1 MPLRSSFVRSLR
13 PLLMLAVLA
22 VASAVRAAEPFGIDS
37 PTPSPPAPSGTDQ
50 AVVARYWELGRTRP
64 FLAGSVDAG
73 FPYFRTRFAAGY
85 GRPFWSWF
93 GVEAYPALA
102 LGGVGPYVGAA
113 AAVPGLTLRAGGRY
127 FYPFSRA
134 LLTPRDRFKRTD
146 IDLAEGPKGDYVAF
160 EAEAAGTAP
169 LFSGSV
175 FGVLTGYRVS
185 HVLPDYYLFEESLRV
200 VMKPPYVWRARL
212 GYLLAFSRNGAIR
225 VGAAGDIIGLPG
237 RAEFVVRAG
246 LLGSVSIS
254 AQLEAQVSLIPVLVS
269 PDSIGLAGGDFGQL
283 GVRYSFAT
291 DSKPDPERLK
301 EATPKNV
308 RERPAR

>member
-1 MPLRSSFVRSLR
+1 MPLGSSLTRWVR
-13 PLLMLAVLA
+13 PLLTLAALA
-22 VASAVRAAEPFGIDS
+22 VALRVQAAEPFGIDS

-73 FPYFRTRFAAGY
+73 FPYFRPRFAAGY
-85 GRPFWSWF
+85 GRPFWSWL

-102 LGGVGPYVGAA
+102 LGGVGPYMGAA
-113 AAVPGLTLRAGGRY
+113 AVVPGLTLRAGGRY
-127 FYPFSRA
+127 FYPFSRS
-134 LLTPRDRFKRTD
+134 LLTPRDHFTRTD
-146 IDLAEGPKGDYVAF
+146 IDLAEGPKSDYLTF
-160 EAEAAGTAP
+160 ETEAAATAP
-169 LFSGSV
+169 LLSGSV

-225 VGAAGDIIGLPG
+225 VGAAGEIIGLPG
-237 RAEFVVRAG
+237 RDEFVVRAG

-254 AQLEAQVSLIPVLVS
+254 AQLEAQVSLIPVIVS

-301 EATPKNV
+301 EAL
-308 RERPAR
+308 RDSERRSPNP